1 MQNRSRSKSR
11 AGDKRSRVLAL
22 IREKGEVSRGDLAE
36 EFGLD
41 KKTVSSIVDSLAS
54 ESLLSPAGFRDS
66 LGGRPQELL
75 RLNGVHSSF
84 VGIDLGGTHIIG
96 VRTDLAGRQLERV
109 FFEIR
114 PGLPVDLI
122 LDQMKTICRRLIGST
137 QPAGPVRSIGIC
149 VPGFVNPDT
158 GTSIVAENIPGWQD
172 VRLGEIFATEFSL
185 PVVVEDSSRAYA
197 VAEKWQGDAK
207 GRPDF
212 LLADLGYG
220 IGMAAVVGGSLLRGA
235 GNKAGEIGH
244 TIVVPGGSACTCG
257 NSGCLETVA
266 SGRAIARQAA
276 EGIAAGRSELLSGL
290 THGRAESVTARDVA
304 VAASMGDEFA
314 TELLRAAGRL
324 AGMAIANAVNILNPS
339 LLILGGGLVGTT
351 RIMEQSIAGALAA
364 HCMRGIYEELEL
376 RVSRLGID
384 GSAQGAAIM
393 ASAEVFG
400 RV

>member
-1 MQNRSRSKSR
+1 VPNRARSD
-11 AGDKRSRVLAL
+11 DKRSKILAL
-22 IREKGEVSRGDLAE
+22 IGERGEVSRGDLAA

-54 ESLLSPAGFRDS
+54 EDLLAQAGFRDS

-75 RLNGVHSSF
+75 RLNGMHSSF

-96 VRTDLAGRQLERV
+96 VRVDLAGRLVDRV

-122 LDQMKTICRRLIGST
+122 LDQMRTICSRLIAAP
-137 QPAGPVRSIGIC
+137 QQAGPVRSIGIC

-172 VRLGEIFATEFSL
+172 VRLREIFASDCSL

-197 VAEKWQGDAK
+197 LAEKWQGDAR
-207 GRPDF
+207 GTPDF
-212 LLADLGYG
+212 VLADLGYG
-220 IGMAAVVGGSLLRGA
+220 IGMGVVVGGSLLRGA

-244 TIVVPGGSACTCG
+244 TIVAPGGPACTCG

-276 EGIAAGRSELLSGL
+276 EGIAAGKSELLSGL
-290 THGRAESVTARDVA
+290 THGRADSATARDVA
-304 VAASMGDEFA
+304 VAASMGDAFS
-314 TELLRAAGRL
+314 TDLLRAAGTL

-339 LLILGGGLVGTT
+339 LLILGGGLMGTT
-351 RIMEQSIAGALAA
+351 RIMEESIAGALRA
-364 HCMRGIYEELEL
+364 HCMRGIYEELEM
-376 RVSRLGID
+376 RVSRQGID
-384 GSAQGAAIM
+384 GSARGAAIL